1 MRNTAEKVL
10 AIQLEAMDQYKEKAL
25 LLLDTTNFTGEAL
38 TKIEES
44 KNKQALDR
52 DQVRS
57 IFLASQQKKTK
68 GLLIMK
74 KFCLEQGTSLR

>member
-44 KNKQALDR
+44 
-52 DQVRS
+52 
-57 IFLASQQKKTK
+57 
-68 GLLIMK
+68 
-74 KFCLEQGTSLR
+74 